1 MSKYIY
7 IYIYNKQIQLSP
19 QNTLTVFYV
28 HLKASGG
35 SGKDIK
41 WNFASQFMV
50 TPDGTVTRFDGKS
63 PVDLVPEIEAALA
76 SLPAGKM

>member
-1 MSKYIY
+1 VLAKGDV
-7 IYIYNKQIQLSP
+7 NGENAQD
-19 QNTLTVFYV
+19 FYV
-28 HLKASGG
+28 HLKAAGG